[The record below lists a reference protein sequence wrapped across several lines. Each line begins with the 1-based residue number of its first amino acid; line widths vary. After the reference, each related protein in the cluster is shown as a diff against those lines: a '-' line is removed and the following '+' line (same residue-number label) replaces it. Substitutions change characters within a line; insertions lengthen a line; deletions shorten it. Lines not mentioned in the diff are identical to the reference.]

1 MRLTVRPQVAFSV
14 LNGLTVRQATPIVNL
29 SSTFQETLKQFQS
42 ILEFLKS
49 EPMIPTAQIRI

>member
-1 MRLTVRPQVAFSV
+1 MRLTVRPQVGFLV
-14 LNGLTVRQATPIVNL
+14 LNGRTVHQATPIVNL
-29 SSTFQETLKQFQS
+29 SSTFQETLKQFQF